1 MDIIKELEALAYDL
15 RGLKATLSENKR
27 DADRGLKNDESFA
40 LEDQSKD
47 FRLASLFSWLGDAY
61 HDFDRRL
68 DEVREIEDRL
78 LDLIDKVEYD
88 TIAQTARKDRSDG

>member
-1 MDIIKELEALAYDL
+1 MELIKELEALAYDL

-27 DADRGLKNDESFA
+27 DCDRGLHFDESA
-40 LEDQSKD
+40 AREDQSKT
-47 FRLASLFSWLGDAY
+47 FRLSALFGRLGDAY

-68 DEVREIEDRL
+68 DEVREIEERL

-88 TIAQTARKDRSDG
+88 TIAQTARKDTL

>member
-1 MDIIKELEALAYDL
+1 MELIKELEALAYDL

-40 LEDQSKD
+40 LDDQSKD
-47 FRLASLFSWLGDAY
+47 FRLAHLFEVLADAF

-68 DEVREIEDRL
+68 DEVREIEERL

-88 TIAQTARKDRSDG
+88 SIAQTAKKDS

>member
-27 DADRGLKNDESFA
+27 DCDRGLKFDNTA
-40 LEDQSKD
+40 HLEDQSKD
-47 FRLASLFSWLGDAY
+47 FRLASLFTWLGDAY

-68 DEVREIEDRL
+68 DEVREIEERL

-88 TIAQTARKDRSDG
+88 TLAQTAKGEK